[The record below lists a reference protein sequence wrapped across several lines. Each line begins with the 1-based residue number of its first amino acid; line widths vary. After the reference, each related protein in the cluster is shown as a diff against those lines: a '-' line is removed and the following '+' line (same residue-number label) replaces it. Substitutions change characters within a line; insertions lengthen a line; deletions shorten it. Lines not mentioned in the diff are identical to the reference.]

1 MTTAVYDGE
10 ELNLAKLTID
20 KQIKFVEIDA
30 EENMVVKAE
39 LMYDT
44 MREMVGDRLPGIVDG
59 DSYETCD
66 LTILSDLYY
75 VVTDAYGTDMHKS
88 QLAKQSEQMKQVEDM
103 ERKVAMFNKAIDN
116 ATKNI
121 PQPQ

>member
-20 KQIKFVEIDA
+20 KQMKFVEIDA

-44 MREMVGDRLPGIVDG
+44 MRDMVGDRLPAIVDG

-88 QLAKQSEQMKQVEDM
+88 QLAKQSEQMKQVEDI
-103 ERKVAMFNKAIDN
+103 ERKVVMFNKAIDN